1 MAAELLPRESPAT
14 SSDWI
19 GYHIRGMMYLKS
31 GDVENAIAVFTWGVQ
46 QNPFHRERQLFEA
59 GLAAAKIRKGEFS
72 EAARLT
78 EQLTGP
84 ISQILLMHSS
94 AEIGNSKLALQAM
107 SAVNDNQPP
116 SIILLRDVLAAR
128 YRLTNN
134 RFDRDDKW
142 ILEQESEVLLQAA

>member
-72 EAARLT
+72 
-78 EQLTGP
+78 G
-84 ISQILLMHSS
+84 SS
-94 AEIGNSKLALQAM
+94 PSNRATYWTNFANIADAFIRRDWKL
-107 SAVNDNQPP
+107 
-116 SIILLRDVLAAR
+116 
-128 YRLTNN
+128 
-134 RFDRDDKW
+134 
-142 ILEQESEVLLQAA
+142 